1 MTDLPLKVL
10 LVDDDENDS
19 LLTRR
24 MLKEYEGVECEV
36 EHAATYAEGLRA
48 IAECRHDVYLIDYRL
63 GEHSGLDLLRERAI
77 NCAPM
82 ILLTGIDDG
91 ETDIAASKAGAA
103 DYLVKGQITAPLL
116 KRSIR
121 YAIERKRMELELASA
136 RDAALESARLKS
148 EFLANMSHEVRTPM
162 NGVIGMTDLL
172 LDTDLTE
179 EQLEYAEAVRSSAA
193 LLLTIIDDILDFS
206 KIEAG
211 KLRFE
216 KLNFDL
222 QYVVESIVGLLAER
236 AHAKGIELTS
246 FIEPNVPT
254 ALRGD
259 PGRLRQVLLN
269 LGGNAIKFTEHGEA
283 ALHITEVD
291 KTDAHVTLRFAVTD
305 TGIGVSE
312 EAQQNL
318 FQAFTQADGSTTRR
332 YGGTGLGLAISRQ
345 LVELM
350 NGEIGVESEPGKGS
364 TFWFTARFGLQPDAV
379 SKGAPTPGAA
389 KQAVLEG
396 LRVLVVD
403 DNETNRKILCR
414 QMEAWNMKPTE
425 ADNGERSL
433 ELLLVAAE
441 RAEPYAVAILDL
453 QMPGLDGFE
462 LARHIK
468 ADTRLA
474 AVRLVLMPSFMQRG
488 DGQAAREAGIAA
500 YLTKPVR
507 QSQLFDC
514 LAMVMDES
522 FDTAS
527 TANPARQANFLT
539 RHTLEEA
546 GTAMRQRVLIAED
559 NKLNQKVA
567 QRKIEKLGYRA
578 DVVSNG
584 VEALDALSRTEYAI
598 VLMDCQMSEM
608 DGFEATAEIRRRDA
622 LQSLP
627 IIAVT
632 ANAMPGERE
641 KCLAAGMN
649 DYITKPI
656 RDEELSR
663 VIKRWVTHSEASTG
677 NLSIDTDALKE
688 FVAGSDEASVLQR
701 IREFRKDFGDDLAG
715 ELIDLFVSDM
725 QQHLKRMRQF
735 IEEEN
740 VSAVAREAHGLKGS
754 CLNVCAMQ
762 LANLCVQLEQHRDA
776 FAVPEA
782 LATLDRL
789 EENFNQLQIILEAS
803 KSFVE

>member
-1 MTDLPLKVL
+1 MNDLPLKVL

-36 EHAATYAEGLRA
+36 EHVATYAEGLRA

-63 GEHSGLDLLRERAI
+63 GEHNGLDLLRERAS

-82 ILLTGIDDG
+82 ILLTGLDDR

-379 SKGAPTPGAA
+379 SKGAPTLGGA
-389 KQAVLEG
+389 KQTVLEG

-403 DNETNRKILCR
+403 DNETNRKLLCR

-488 DGQAAREAGIAA
+488 DGQAAREAGISA

-546 GTAMRQRVLIAED
+546 GTAMRQRVLIVED
-559 NKLNQKVA
+559 NQLNQKVA

-663 VIKRWVTHSEASTG
+663 VIKRWVTHSEASIS
-677 NLSIDTDALKE
+677 NLSIDKDALKA

-701 IREFRKDFGDDLAG
+701 IHEFRKDFGDDLAG

-740 VSAVAREAHGLKGS
+740 VTAVAREAHGLKGS

-803 KSFVE
+803 KSSVE